1 MPVVSEEPSAL
12 APVEPA
18 ALAVEAP
25 PPDPRAQR
33 WSLLRDVFVL
43 QAKLILE
50 GLKDLVLGPIAI
62 AAAFFGIA
70 FEPKQPRRHFDALL
84 RAGRDFE
91 RWVDLYGAAD
101 EQQREAQ
108 GLDAHVRKL
117 EALVLEQHAKGGVT
131 QKAKDAIDRAIE
143 SLHDGRER

>member
-1 MPVVSEEPSAL
+1 VSDEPSAL
-12 APVEPA
+12 ARAEPSTPA
-18 ALAVEAP
+18 IDPP

-33 WSLLRDVFVL
+33 WQLLRDVIVL

-50 GLKDLVLGPIAI
+50 GMKDIVLGPIAI

-70 FEPKQPRRHFDALL
+70 FEPKQPRRHFDALM

-91 RWVDLYGAAD
+91 RWVDLYGAG
-101 EQQREAQ
+101 EEHGGQGQ

>member
-1 MPVVSEEPSAL
+1 VSDEPSAL
-12 APVEPA
+12 ARTETTAPAVEP
-18 ALAVEAP
+18 P

-33 WSLLRDVFVL
+33 WSLLRDVIVL
-43 QAKLILE
+43 QGKLILE
-50 GLKDLVLGPIAI
+50 GVKDLVLGPIAI
-62 AAAFFGIA
+62 AAAFFGIVL
-70 FEPKQPRRHFDALL
+70 EPKRPRRHFDALM

-91 RWVDLYGAAD
+91 RWVDLYRTSEDRDA
-101 EQQREAQ
+101 EAQ

-143 SLHDGRER
+143 SLHQDR